1 MYIGKEEPMDECI
14 RGCEDG
20 IILDIDVTP
29 NASQCCI
36 TGVDE
41 WRKRRPLFLSP

>member
-36 TGVDE
+36 TGVD
-41 WRKRRPLFLSP
+41 